1 MTVHVRACTH
11 THTVYVALFSLLQ
24 WEIKAPI
31 PSNSFKAITKQMVK
45 LHEALVDILPE
56 DQLGGVF
63 GGIEEVLCRH
73 MSQHLSRL
81 GITNNGS
88 TQHGYVCVCIVYMCV
103 RGRWVGGRWVGTC
116 VCVLL

>member
-1 MTVHVRACTH
+1 
-11 THTVYVALFSLLQ
+11 
-24 WEIKAPI
+24 
-31 PSNSFKAITKQMVK
+31 MVK

-56 DQLGGVF
+56 DQLAGVF

-88 TQHGYVCVCIVYMCV
+88 TQHGLVVCVHA
-103 RGRWVGGRWVGTC
+103 C
-116 VCVLL
+116 VCACMCTSVLSVLLCLCPTNSIVNSELTHFKGTIASLEGLDKFGQSLFDIWTSSS